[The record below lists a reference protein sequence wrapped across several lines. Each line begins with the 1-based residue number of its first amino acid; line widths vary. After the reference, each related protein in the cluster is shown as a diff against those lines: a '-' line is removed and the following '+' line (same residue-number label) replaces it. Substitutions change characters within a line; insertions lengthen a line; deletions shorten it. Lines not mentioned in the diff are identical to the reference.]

1 MMLQLQNGKFYIT
14 MGVTVGWAEAI
25 KHIRSLQPFTLD
37 AFGTQLD
44 AVEERV
50 AYSHESF
57 VSNARPVT
65 LHFHWFAFLARMYIP
80 NDFAAHCFPSLFL
93 SPAPNRISND
103 AAAARA
109 GISCVSTAAA
119 DTHTHQSKR
128 TREKRYLQLSPSATM
143 WQRGYCGI
151 K

>member
-1 MMLQLQNGKFYIT
+1 MGKFYIT
-14 MGVTVGWAEAI
+14 MGVTVGWVEAI
-25 KHIRSLQPFTLD
+25 KHIRSLQPFTWD

-57 VSNARPVT
+57 VSNARPVN
-65 LHFHWFAFLARMYIP
+65 LHFHWLAFWHDCMSLTTSLPIVS
-80 NDFAAHCFPSLFL
+80 PSLFL
-93 SPAPNRISND
+93 PPAPNRISND
-103 AAAARA
+103 AAAARR

-128 TREKRYLQLSPSATM
+128 TREKRYLQLSASATM

-151 K
+151 T